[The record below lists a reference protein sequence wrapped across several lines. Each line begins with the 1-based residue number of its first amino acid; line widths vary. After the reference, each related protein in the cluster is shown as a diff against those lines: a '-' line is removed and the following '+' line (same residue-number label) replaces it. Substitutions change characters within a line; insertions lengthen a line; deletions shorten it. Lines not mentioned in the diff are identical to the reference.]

1 MSNRVEGC
9 PLDWIIRKLLMSSV
23 RAASEIEKSQFSGA

>member
-1 MSNRVEGC
+1 VTQKSAAGMSNRVEGC

-23 RAASEIEKSQFSGA
+23 KSSF